1 MVPRISRDA
10 DIPEWV
16 RSLVFCT
23 EKANA
28 KMRGSF
34 PVAPGI
40 FLQVG
45 QKDVPPPRPPCT
57 GRGGSPC
64 LLVGWASCVRLE
76 GPPPSLRSPTHR
88 VISGCHGT
96 TPQWGLNDNYSLL
109 IRGPEV

>member
-45 QKDVPPPRPPCT
+45 QKDVPPPDPPAQ
-57 GRGGSPC
+57 GEGDLPVC
-64 LLVGWASCVRLE
+64 LLDGRAAC
-76 GPPPSLRSPTHR
+76 T
-88 VISGCHGT
+88 
-96 TPQWGLNDNYSLL
+96 
-109 IRGPEV
+109 